1 MMVRNLLVLWLCC
14 VSQTKIRIRAHMNLP
29 CGRCQLNEY
38 TAIKRGATMRSPAD
52 NIFCSP
58 AKKLELQT
66 RTSWIKPLQPSTGP
80 WSLGQ
85 PLEKKFLPQI
95 TDSIYNAIAS
105 LKKIHRAGEQGWS
118 NSSLEKVQQQLQT
131 IKVIKV
137 TADDMRTWLF
147 WVFKNIISAQNHKI
161 AKADYRGFSTPVK
174 PSVCSFPFI

>member
-1 MMVRNLLVLWLCC
+1 
-14 VSQTKIRIRAHMNLP
+14 
-29 CGRCQLNEY
+29 
-38 TAIKRGATMRSPAD
+38 MRSPAD

-105 LKKIHRAGEQGWS
+105 LKKIHRAGEQG
-118 NSSLEKVQQQLQT
+118 
-131 IKVIKV
+131 
-137 TADDMRTWLF
+137 
-147 WVFKNIISAQNHKI
+147 
-161 AKADYRGFSTPVK
+161 
-174 PSVCSFPFI
+174 